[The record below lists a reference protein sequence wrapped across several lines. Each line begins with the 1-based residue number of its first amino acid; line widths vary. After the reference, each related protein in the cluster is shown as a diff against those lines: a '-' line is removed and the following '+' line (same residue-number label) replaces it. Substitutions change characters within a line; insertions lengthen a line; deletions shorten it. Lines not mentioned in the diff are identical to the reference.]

1 MSNRKSGVQLFP
13 QEVEQCLLNHTLIKE
28 AAVIGIPNEKWGEKV
43 IAFLTVSDEEKFDVS
58 EMKEYCKEFLGGYK
72 IPKQFFILDELPKTD
87 VGKIDKNKLTKSLV
101 N

>member
-58 EMKEYCKEFLGGYK
+58 MKEYCKEFLGSYK